1 MDRKRTQKARVE
13 VSFTKP
19 CRSVQCV
26 RRMLRL
32 RTRRGLFAWFL
43 VHSESDLPET
53 VTPNVTDKFNFR
65 SIGSLNSKLQKGLF
79 KDVISSMHLKTILY
93 FRVRNQYLAL
103 HFQNY
108 CAGASG
114 NLVFQL
120 ELKYKYFLTHLKIT
134 LSRKEINNLL

>member
-1 MDRKRTQKARVE
+1 MDRKRTQKAWLE

-19 CRSVQCV
+19 CLSVQCV
-26 RRMLRL
+26 RQMLRL
-32 RTRRGLFAWFL
+32 RTKQGSLAWFL
-43 VHSESDLPET
+43 VHSESNLPET
-53 VTPNVTDKFNFR
+53 VTPNVKDKFNFR
-65 SIGSLNSKLQKGLF
+65 SLCSLNSKLQKGVF
-79 KDVISSMHLKTILY
+79 KDVIPSMHLKTILY

-134 LSRKEINNLL
+134 LSRKKINNLL